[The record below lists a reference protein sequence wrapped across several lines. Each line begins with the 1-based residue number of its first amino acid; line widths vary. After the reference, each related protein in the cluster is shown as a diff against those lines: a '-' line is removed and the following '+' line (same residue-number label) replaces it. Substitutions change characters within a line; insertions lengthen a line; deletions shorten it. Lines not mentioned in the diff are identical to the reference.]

1 MPSAVVLLSVA
12 NLREKDVA
20 AMPQLQEML
29 AGGEIVELEPSFPAL
44 TCPVQANMTTGT
56 LPRDHGVVANGFYW
70 PEQQQVE
77 MWTAGND
84 CILQP
89 QIWDVLREHTKARSA
104 IWFAL
109 HSKYAQAD
117 YICTPAP
124 IHHPDG
130 TESLWCYT
138 KPTELYGQLRDQF
151 GHFPLQHY
159 WGPMAGIESTRWI
172 VDSAVWAA
180 RQFRPEFWYIYIPH
194 LDYAAQRTGP
204 DTPQTQQAVQE
215 LDEQLGRLA
224 QGFHETYGRNIFWVI
239 AGEYAITPVS
249 SVVYPNRLLREAG
262 LLRVRPTDQGEL
274 LDLAASQAWTLVDHQ
289 VGHVFVQDGDP
300 ETVRRAK
307 ELFRAQQG
315 IAETLTRDDL
325 ARYGLDH
332 PRSGDIVLI
341 SEPDSWQAYYWWL
354 DDQQAP
360 GFARTVDIHRKP
372 GYDPVELFFDPA
384 RRCVPLNANLVKGS
398 HGAPARSAQQRTVL
412 LVSQP
417 GLLPDRPIRDVDVFQ
432 LILRQFGLSE
442 VH

>member
-1 MPSAVVLLSVA
+1 MASAVVLLSVA
-12 NLREKDVA
+12 NLREKDIP
-20 AMPQLQEML
+20 AMPQVQEML
-29 AGGEIVELEPSFPAL
+29 AGGEIVEMTPSFPAL

-70 PEQQQVE
+70 REQSQVE

-89 QIWDVLREHTKARSA
+89 QIWDVLREQTKARSA
-104 IWFAL
+104 IWFPL

-124 IHHPDG
+124 IHNPDG
-130 TESLWCYT
+130 SESLWCYT
-138 KPTELYGQLRDQF
+138 KPTEMYGQLRDQF

-159 WGPMAGIESTRWI
+159 WGPLAGIPSTQWI

-180 RQFRPEFWYIYIPH
+180 RQFRPEFFYIYIPH

-215 LDEQLGRLA
+215 LDAQLGRLA
-224 QGFHETYGRNIFWVI
+224 QGFHDAYGKNIFWI
-239 AGEYAITPVS
+239 LAGEYAITPVRH
-249 SVVYPNRLLREAG
+249 VTYPNRILREAG
-262 LLRVRPTDQGEL
+262 LLRVQPTDDGEL

-289 VGHVFVQDGDP
+289 CGHVFVRDAKP
-300 ETVRRAK
+300 ERIRRVV
-307 ELFRAQQG
+307 ELFRGQEG
-315 IAETLTRDDL
+315 IAEVLTGEDL

-332 PRSGDIVLI
+332 PRSGEVVLV
-341 SEPDSWQAYYWWL
+341 STADSWQAYYWWL
-354 DDQQAP
+354 DVAQAP
-360 GFARTVDIHRKP
+360 RFARTVDIHRKP

-384 RRCVPLNANLVKGS
+384 TRSIPLDARLVRGS
-398 HGAPARSAQQRTVL
+398 HGAPAVSPEQRTVL

-417 GLLPDRPIRDVDVFQ
+417 GLLPDRTIRDVDVFN
-432 LILRQFGLSE
+432 LVLRQFGLSVE
-442 VH
+442 P